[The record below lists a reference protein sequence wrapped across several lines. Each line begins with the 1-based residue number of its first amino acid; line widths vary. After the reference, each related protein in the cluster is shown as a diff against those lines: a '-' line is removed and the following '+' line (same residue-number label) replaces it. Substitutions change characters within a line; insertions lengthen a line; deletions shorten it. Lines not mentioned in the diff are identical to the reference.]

1 VDDQL
6 DLVAALGQPVEQVVR
21 GATKSAIA
29 DLAIF
34 FHLFC
39 AASPSQSQT
48 TTSRLSSSH
57 SLATMLE
64 PMNPAPPVTRMTR
77 LDMVRRY
84 GTRGRGGKA
93 LGKALE

>member
-1 VDDQL
+1 M
-6 DLVAALGQPVEQVVR
+6 
-21 GATKSAIA
+21 
-29 DLAIF
+29 F
-34 FHLFC
+34 FHLFS

-77 LDMVRRY
+77 LDMEWLMPQ
-84 GTRGRGGKA
+84 GMPMKPSPGG
-93 LGKALE
+93 